1 MKKLLIST
9 ACCIILLSCK
19 QENKKEQTIA
29 ARVINEKSSAEEN
42 PIIKIEESTA
52 EEFNLGTPDALLNVF
67 KDDHPKKD
75 TVSAPPV
82 VIHTQK
88 EKLVFKNIVPY
99 IQKEY
104 YDEDEVRYA
113 YFGYS
118 KKINK
123 HLLYAGYWENEAYFL
138 IDHATS
144 KRDTLNGVPDFSPNT
159 KRLISYYVSPYN
171 DVGSILSA
179 EIEIYDFTDKGLTAL
194 HKKTYDFIP
203 YDIRWKGDNTIL
215 IKALSGDE
223 FYQTMTDTLNKS
235 EKHFF
240 YKKVTIK

>member
-1 MKKLLIST
+1 MNKLLIIT

-19 QENKKEQTIA
+19 QENKEEQTIA
-29 ARVINEKSSAEEN
+29 ASVINEKPFANAN
-42 PIIKIEESTA
+42 PTITIEESTA
-52 EEFNLGTPDALLNVF
+52 EEFNMGTPDALLNVF
-67 KDDHPKKD
+67 KDDHPKKG

-82 VIHTQK
+82 IIHTQK
-88 EKLVFKNIVPY
+88 EKLVFENIVPY

-104 YDEDEVRYA
+104 YDEDEISYA

-138 IDHATS
+138 IDHTTTR
-144 KRDTLNGVPDFSPNT
+144 RDTLNGMPNFSPNL
-159 KRLISYYVSPYN
+159 KKIISFYVSPYN

-179 EIEIYDFTDKGLTAL
+179 EVEIYNLTNNGLKAL

-203 YDIRWKGDNTIL
+203 YEVKWKGDSTIL
-215 IKALSGDE
+215 IKALSGNE
-223 FYQTMTDTLNKS
+223 FYETMTDTLNRS